1 MAARVTDRQK
11 KKIVADYLE
20 TQSVNTTAKRN
31 SVSWGTVKRVLEE
44 SGDIA
49 KKIEQKKAENTADIL
64 DYMESQREK
73 VCELIDMGLEALPE
87 KIQNARTATEITTA
101 LGTLID
107 KWTAKGQGGVLR
119 DEREDDPVTKSIKEE
134 MQNGLKR

>member
-1 MAARVTDRQK
+1 MAARITDRKK

-20 TQSVNTTAKRN
+20 TQSVNTAAKRN
-31 SVSWGTVKRVLEE
+31 GVSWGTVKRVLEE

-49 KKIEQKKAENTADIL
+49 KKVEQKKAENTADIL

-107 KWTAKGQGGVLR
+107 KWTAKGQGGLTR
-119 DEREDDPVTKSIKEE
+119 DEREDDPVTKSLKEE